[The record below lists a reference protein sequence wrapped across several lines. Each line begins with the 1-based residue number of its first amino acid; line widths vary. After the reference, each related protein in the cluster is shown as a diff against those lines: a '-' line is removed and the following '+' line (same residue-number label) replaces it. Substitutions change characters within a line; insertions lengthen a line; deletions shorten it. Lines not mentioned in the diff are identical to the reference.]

1 MIKVGITGGI
11 GSGKSTICQFFRS
24 IGIPVFEADTEAKKL
39 VNNSDSIRYQLKA
52 LFGSDIYLPDRTIDR
67 KKLASLIFNSPPLL
81 QKVNNIIHPE
91 VRKYFFQWCEKQQTP
106 YIIHEA
112 AIMFES
118 GFYEMMDYTVLVTAP
133 EEIRIQ
139 RVMAREETDAD
150 SVRARM
156 EKQWKDEKKAEL
168 ANFVIRNDGTELV
181 VPQLVKLDK
190 QFRTHG

>member
-11 GSGKSTICQFFRS
+11 GSGKSTICQFFRT

-39 VNNSDSIRYQLKA
+39 VNNSESIRYQLKA
-52 LFGSDIYLPDRTIDR
+52 LFGRDIYLPNKTIDR

-91 VRKYFFQWCEKQQTP
+91 VRKYFYSWCEEQKTP

-133 EEIRIQ
+133 EEMRIQ
-139 RVMAREETDAD
+139 RVMARENTDAE

-156 EKQWKDEKKAEL
+156 EKQWKDEQKAKL

-190 QFRTHG
+190 HFRTHG

>member
-24 IGIPVFEADTEAKKL
+24 IGIPVFEADIEAKKL
-39 VNNSDSIRYQLKA
+39 VSNSESIRYQLKA
-52 LFGSDIYLPDRTIDR
+52 LFGSDIYLPNKTIDR

-91 VRKYFFQWCEKQQTP
+91 VRKYFETWCEKQQTP

-139 RVMAREETDAD
+139 RVMEREKTDAD

-168 ANFVIRNDGTELV
+168 ADFIIRNDGTELV